1 MRKLITAVLLALAV
15 TFIGCE
21 DKKSSQSAET
31 KPAPVAPEY
40 ESGRSAF
47 QKLYVAARGFAPDVK
62 PYRLQSNYTPDS
74 PAQEGKAGIWSAQF
88 ASPARRSIKA
98 YTWSGLSGENMPE
111 RGVSHGTEDTYN
123 PSNSS
128 TRIFDTAFL
137 KIDSDKAFKTAQE
150 HGGEAL
156 TKKDPK
162 QPVMY
167 LLDWDPSKN
176 QLIWHVI
183 YGTDRNDA
191 KLRIAVD
198 ASSGEFIGKEH

>member
-1 MRKLITAVLLALAV
+1 MRKLIPVVLLALAL
-15 TFIGCE
+15 IGCE
-21 DKKSSQSAET
+21 DKKAAPTAET
-31 KPAPVAPEY
+31 KPAPQAPEY
-40 ESGRSAF
+40 QTGRAAF

-62 PYRLQSNYTPDS
+62 PYRLQSSYTADS
-74 PAQEGKAGIWSAQF
+74 PAQEGKAGIWHAQF
-88 ASPARRSIKA
+88 ASTARRSIKA

-128 TRIFDTAFL
+128 TRVFDIAFL

-162 QPVMY
+162 QPIVY
-167 LLDWDPSKN
+167 VLDWSSKN

-183 YGTDRNDA
+183 YGSDPNDA

-198 ASSGEFIGKEH
+198 ASSGEFLGKEH

>member
-1 MRKLITAVLLALAV
+1 MRKLTTAVLLVLLI

-21 DKKSSQSAET
+21 DKKSNQAAET
-31 KPAPVAPEY
+31 KPAPAAPEY
-40 ESGRSAF
+40 ETGRSAF

-74 PAQEGKAGIWSAQF
+74 PAQEGKSGIWTAQF
-88 ASPARRSIKA
+88 ASAARRSIKA

-128 TRIFDTAFL
+128 TRVFDIAFL
-137 KIDSDKAFKTAQE
+137 KIDSDKAFETAQK

-162 QPVMY
+162 QPVTY
-167 LLDWDPSKN
+167 ILDWDPSKN

-183 YGTDRNDA
+183 YGPDRSDA
-191 KLRIAVD
+191 KLTLDVD